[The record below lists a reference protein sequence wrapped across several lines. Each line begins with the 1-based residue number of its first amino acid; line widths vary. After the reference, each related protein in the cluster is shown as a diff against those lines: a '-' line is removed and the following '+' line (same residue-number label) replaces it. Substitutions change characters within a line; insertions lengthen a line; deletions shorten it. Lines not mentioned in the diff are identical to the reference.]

1 MKYSFDLQM
10 FAEPVTPVVGLA
22 PENLNPNTI
31 YQNGVMV
38 KENGDPGDYNPNLAA
53 IGNKAFYE
61 GLILDEAGPNLVYAQ
76 FGQKAQ
82 INRTHA
88 EWRKYAALPN
98 ATTPLKE
105 GVTPDGTPLSISTIT
120 AHIKQYG
127 AYVTTSDIVNLTSID
142 PLVTEATKVLGAQA
156 GVTLDTL
163 IRNELVS
170 GTNVMYV
177 GGASSRSAL
186 TTDNKIDRAT
196 IVRGVRAL
204 RGQNTPTIDGAYVFV
219 IHPDN
224 EADIMLDSEFV
235 EVYKYRNDKMLFEG
249 EIGTVGGARIVVSTQ
264 TKIWK
269 EDDKPGVY
277 GCLMFGANAYGV
289 VNLKNGGLE
298 HFVKPLGSA
307 GAADP
312 LNQRATVG
320 WKASQ
325 ASKILNEKYI
335 LRIECCSEVSD
346 TAAEN

>member
-10 FAEPVTPVVGLA
+10 FAEPVTPGVGLA

-98 ATTPLKE
+98 ATTPLTE
-105 GVTPDGTPLSISTIT
+105 GVTPDGTPLSISTVT
-120 AHIKQYG
+120 ARIKQYG
-127 AYVTTSDIVNLTSID
+127 AYVTTSDMVNLTSID
-142 PLVTEATKVLGAQA
+142 PIVTEATKVLGAQA

-163 IRNELVS
+163 IRNELIS
-170 GTNVMYV
+170 GNNVMYV
-177 GGASSRSAL
+177 GGGDLRSDLAAE
-186 TTDNKIDRAT
+186 NKIDRAT
-196 IVRGVRAL
+196 IVRGVRQL
-204 RGQNTPTIDGAYVFV
+204 RRKNTPTIDGAYVFV

-224 EADIMLDSEFV
+224 EADIMLDKEFV

-249 EIGTVGGARIVVSTQ
+249 EIGSVGGARIVVSTQ

-269 EDDKPGVY
+269 EGELGVY

-289 VNLKNGGLE
+289 VSLKNGGLE

-307 GAADP
+307 GSADP
-312 LNQRATVG
+312 INQRASVG

-325 ASKILNEKYI
+325 AAAILNPEYI
-335 LRIECCSEVSD
+335 LRIECCSEVSKD
-346 TAAEN
+346 AAAN